1 MKFSVI
7 VPAFNLEKHIR
18 KCLDSLLDQNLKN
31 SEYEILIIN
40 DGSTDHTS
48 SIVIDYT
55 EKYSNVFLY
64 NKENAGVS
72 SARNFG
78 INVAKGE
85 YILFVDGD
93 DWLCH
98 AVMDKIYLDLKT
110 NNLEIAR
117 FGYYSIFKDAGDV
130 ESSILKKNHLPI
142 TGIEFITK
150 SKTKEFYPW
159 LYIISRAFLLKNK
172 LLFNTSLSFCEDKEF
187 MLRALFYATKFQN
200 FDYIHYNYNLK
211 RDGSATSTYSDKNL
225 NDSIKSSVLTYQFSK
240 TITTDEQF
248 QNYLKSFS
256 VRSLE
261 KSYYKLTV
269 HSLWGKF
276 WVWKQSIKNNN
287 VHKILTYKD
296 SFKLFVLSVNSL
308 AFYFIYFLPRAVY
321 HKLKRTIIFKN

>member
-7 VPAFNLEKHIR
+7 VPAYNLEKHIA
-18 KCLDSLLDQNLKN
+18 KCLDSLLSQDIKT

-40 DGSTDHTS
+40 DGSNDSTS
-48 SIVIDYT
+48 SIVTEYT
-55 EKYSNVFLY
+55 EKHSNVFLY
-64 NKENAGVS
+64 NKENGGVS

-78 INVAKGE
+78 IKIAKGE

-93 DWLCH
+93 DWLCYD
-98 AVMDKIYLDLKT
+98 VMKQIYLDLKN

-117 FGYYSIFKDAGDV
+117 FSYNSVFEDTGDV
-130 ESSILKKNHLPI
+130 KSTILKKNHLPI
-142 TGIEFITK
+142 TGIEFITT

-159 LYIISRAFLLKNK
+159 LYIMSRDFLLENK

-187 MLRALFYATKFQN
+187 MIKALFYAKKFQN

-211 RDGSATSTYSDKNL
+211 RGGSATSIYSDKNL
-225 NDSIKSSVLTYQFSK
+225 NDSIKSSVLTYNFSK
-240 TITTDEQF
+240 TINTDKQF
-248 QNYLKSFS
+248 QNYLKLFS

-261 KSYYKLTV
+261 KSYYKLTI
-269 HSLWGKF
+269 HSLWVKF

-287 VHKILTYKD
+287 VHNILTYKD

-308 AFYFIYFLPRAVY
+308 AFYFIYFLPRALY
-321 HKLKRTIIFKN
+321 HKLKRIMIFKN